1 MLELAIVLKW
11 LVAFAAL
18 TAVGAPL
25 AAAVFPRLPRS
36 GAALALPAAV
46 VPLALFVF
54 WIGQV
59 TFGLHTV
66 VVGLAFV
73 VGASALAYRRG
84 AEPEWRAVAGG
95 YAVFAVGFLF
105 LVSFRMY
112 NAGITP
118 AGGEQF
124 LHFGLVK
131 ALLRAETLPP
141 EDFWFAG
148 EPLRYYYG
156 TQMQVAAY
164 TLLTDTAPRY
174 GFNLGI
180 AAFYGFLVVSAY
192 GLVGA
197 ATALRGRSYRL
208 GGALGVF
215 FVALAGALTTA
226 VRLGFGLLPRE
237 TALQYGRPAFDAV
250 RHMPYEEAVV
260 RLSNPFE
267 WGWFYTRY
275 VVPNTLQEFPL
286 YSFVKSDLHG
296 HALSNGYI
304 LFAAA
309 LALSYYLTP
318 AEEQGRRL
326 ALVYGGMGLVAGVF
340 GFMNTWSLPTVVGL
354 AWLALAAADAHPA
367 TLLPDGLGDRL
378 AVDADPESGGRLEW
392 LGAELWR
399 IVLAGVLAAGVGL
412 VGVALASPFLIFG
425 NVPTNEGVGFL
436 PPRTD
441 LWPFLVIYGN
451 VLALFAVYLLY
462 SGREA
467 IRDVPPV
474 AVAGVSLA
482 GLAAVA
488 ALLWVVDF
496 AVLAVTGPLLLG
508 AWWLLRTDR
517 IGFEG
522 LLLVAGVG
530 LILSMDIVYARVWP
544 PTQIRWNTTLKVAV
558 QGWTLAAAG
567 MGGASALVLTDARQY
582 LAERLS
588 TESSDARAEGAARA
602 DGGDE
607 EQSRRIPS
615 MPTPTRSAV
624 VAGTLVVAVI
634 LLSSPFAVLTF
645 AGEVGS
651 DAAADREATLDGL
664 ATHERW
670 HAEEMEAIHWLDD
683 RQGTPTIVE
692 APGRSTY
699 RWSSPASTLTGLPA
713 VIGWDHQQ
721 GYRGVEAFERRAEE
735 VDGVYDGPWSEA
747 ATPLRSYDV
756 QYVYVGPNE
765 REQYGENMRN
775 FDERPEL
782 SVAFENDAVTIYE
795 VNQSALPDA
804 DTGGG

>member
-1 MLELAIVLKW
+1 MFELAIVLKW

-59 TFGLHTV
+59 TFGFHTV
-66 VVGLAFV
+66 VVGLGLV
-73 VGASALAYRRG
+73 VAASALAYRRG

-237 TALQYGRPAFDAV
+237 TALEYGRPAFDAV